1 MTGVGHST
9 RLLFHE
15 VTKDTKHTNNTNGF
29 VLLRELRV
37 FAINSRQI

>member
-15 VTKDTKHTNNTNGF
+15 VTKHTNNTNGF
-29 VLLRELRV
+29 VLLRDFV
-37 FAINSRQI
+37 SSR